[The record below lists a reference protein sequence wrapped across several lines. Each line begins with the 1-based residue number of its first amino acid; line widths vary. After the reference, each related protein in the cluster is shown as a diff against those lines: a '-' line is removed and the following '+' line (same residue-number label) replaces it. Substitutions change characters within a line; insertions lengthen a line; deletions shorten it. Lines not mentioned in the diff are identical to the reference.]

1 MMTALRD
8 PAMKK
13 LIVNADDFGL
23 SGGANQAVIRAYR
36 EGILT
41 STSLMAGGR
50 AFAEA
55 VSLARE
61 NPGLQVGLHLTL
73 LQGRA
78 VLPPE
83 ELPGLVDREGNFPV
97 DPVLTGMRYFFRRSL
112 RSELQREIGA
122 QILRFRETGLPLSH
136 IDGHLNIHMHPTVF
150 SILAELM
157 PKYGI
162 SSFRLTRENL
172 AQDPATD
179 GTRRFGRRLD
189 AFIFARLAENC
200 RPVLEKL
207 GIFHTDEVKGLLN
220 SGRMTEAYLLKVL
233 DGLKPGSTEIYFHP
247 GCLPDPELAAWM
259 PDYRHEEE
267 LAALTSPKVREKIIE
282 LGIHLG
288 TYREEER
295 IDV

>member
-1 MMTALRD
+1 MTALRD
-8 PAMKK
+8 QAMKK

-23 SGGANQAVIRAYR
+23 SGGANRAVIRACR

-41 STSLMAGGR
+41 STSLMVRGK
-50 AFAEA
+50 AFDEA

-73 LQGRA
+73 LQGQA

-97 DPVLTGMRYFFRRSL
+97 DPVLTGMRYFFCRSL
-112 RSELQREIGA
+112 RGELQREIEA

-150 SILAELM
+150 AILAELM

-162 SSFRLTRENL
+162 KSFRLTRENL
-172 AQDPATD
+172 ARDPATD

-220 SGRMTEAYLLKVL
+220 SGKMTEAYLLKVL
-233 DGLKPGSTEIYFHP
+233 DCLKSGSTEIYFHP
-247 GCLPDPELAAWM
+247 GCLPDPDLASWM
-259 PDYRHEEE
+259 PDYLHEEE
-267 LAALTSPKVREKIIE
+267 LAALVSPKVRQKITE
-282 LGIHLG
+282 LGIQLG
-288 TYREEER
+288 TYRGEER

>member
-1 MMTALRD
+1 MTVPRD

-23 SGGANQAVIRAYR
+23 SSGANRAVIRAYR

-41 STSLMAGGR
+41 STSLMVRGK
-50 AFAEA
+50 AFTEA

-73 LQGRA
+73 LQGQA

-83 ELPGLVDREGNFPV
+83 ELPGLVDRKGNFST
-97 DPVLTGMRYFFRRSL
+97 DPVLTGMRYFFCRSL
-112 RSELQREIGA
+112 RGELRREIEA
-122 QILRFRETGLPLSH
+122 QIRRFRETGLSLSH
-136 IDGHLNIHMHPTVF
+136 LDGHLNIHMHPTVF
-150 SILAELM
+150 AILAELM

-172 AQDPATD
+172 ARDPATD

-207 GIFHTDEVKGLLN
+207 GIFHADEVKGLLN
-220 SGRMTEAYLLKVL
+220 SGKMTEAYLLQVL
-233 DGLKPGSTEIYFHP
+233 DCLQPGCTEIYFHP

-267 LAALTSPKVREKIIE
+267 LAALTSPTVREKITE
-282 LGIHLG
+282 QGIQLG
-288 TYREEER
+288 TYRGEE
-295 IDV
+295 